1 MATSNKPI
9 ARWEASLRAAKIA
22 LKKGKSVQWAAK
34 YATDIKGGGDKIA
47 KAEIQYQAYKHLGQY
62 LHEVN
67 RYGERIE
74 IK

>member
-1 MATSNKPI
+1 MEKTNKPI
-9 ARWEASLRAAKIA
+9 PRKEASLKAAKIA
-22 LKKGKSVQWAAK
+22 LAKGKPVQWATK
-34 YATDIKGGGDKIA
+34 YATQLKGGGDRIS

-74 IK
+74 IR